1 MQQYSVWLAGNGKE
15 TVRHRIPLPGGGYPF
30 TNIFNK
36 TTNELIEANAS
47 AARVYVR
54 AALGQAVDYSRFL
67 KHERRSLLL
76 PIKPAPDLVDL
87 LHEYAVG
94 VIWPA
99 GQVFDRSGLP
109 IAE

>member
-1 MQQYSVWLAGNGKE
+1 
-15 TVRHRIPLPGGGYPF
+15 
-30 TNIFNK
+30 
-36 TTNELIEANAS
+36 
-47 AARVYVR
+47 VR
-54 AALGQAVDYSRFL
+54 AALGQALDYSRFL